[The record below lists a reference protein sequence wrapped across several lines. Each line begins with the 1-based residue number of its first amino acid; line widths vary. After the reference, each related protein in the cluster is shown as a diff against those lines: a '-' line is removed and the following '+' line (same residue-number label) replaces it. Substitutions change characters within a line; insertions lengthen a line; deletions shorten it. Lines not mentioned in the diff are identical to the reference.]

1 MYIYNVQTTCYS
13 YGCHSVPSFPP
24 GSLDFLEKPTVA
36 FVRLKAA
43 TVLDS
48 ALEAAVPVRF
58 VFVLIGPGK
67 NNFDYHE
74 TGRAMA
80 ALMAD
85 KVRGFY
91 NSILLI
97 LVVVVVVVLLLL
109 LFFFSFSF
117 YSSSHSPSPS
127 CCGDCSLTLCC

>member
-1 MYIYNVQTTCYS
+1 MDV
-13 YGCHSVPSFPP
+13 VSFPP

-36 FVRLKAA
+36 FVRLKSA

-48 ALEAAVPVRF
+48 ALEAAAPVRF

-85 KVRGFY
+85 KVSGFRTPCY
-91 NSILLI
+91 VSW
-97 LVVVVVVVLLLL
+97 LLLL
-109 LFFFSFSF
+109 CFSFSSFSFSF
-117 YSSSHSPSPS
+117 FLLW
-127 CCGDCSLTLCC
+127 G